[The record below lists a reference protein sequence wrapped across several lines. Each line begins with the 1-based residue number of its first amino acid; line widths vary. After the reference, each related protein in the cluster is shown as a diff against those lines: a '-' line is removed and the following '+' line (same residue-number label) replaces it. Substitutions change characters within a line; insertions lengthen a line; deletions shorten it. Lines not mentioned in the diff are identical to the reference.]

1 MIERH
6 EEIQIA
12 SVTITLD
19 FWSLDILVR
28 VAQEQCTTVEEL
40 VELFVADCA
49 LRESTIGEREA
60 RRLKFQP

>member
-6 EEIQIA
+6 DEIQIA

-19 FWSLDILVR
+19 FWSLDILER
-28 VAQEQCTTVEEL
+28 IAQEQCTTVEEL
-40 VELFVADCA
+40 VELFVADQA
-49 LRESTIGEREA
+49 LRESTIAEREA